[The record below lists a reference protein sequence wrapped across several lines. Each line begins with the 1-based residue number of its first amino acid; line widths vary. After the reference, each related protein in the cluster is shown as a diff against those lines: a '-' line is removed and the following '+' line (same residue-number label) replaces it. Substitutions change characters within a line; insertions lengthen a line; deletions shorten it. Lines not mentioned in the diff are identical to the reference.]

1 MLPPE
6 PEPDEVVLKVAAAAV
21 NPADTYIREGKYKYL
36 PETFPFTP
44 GIEGSG
50 TVLARG
56 ANVKGID
63 IGDHCLF
70 FGHHGQQSGSQ
81 ATFCTAAA
89 CVCHKIPDS
98 FDLEVAAAAAVA
110 YWTAFRALQENL
122 PNPVTETD
130 MVFIHGASGA
140 VGLACLQTAKAMGA
154 SSVICS
160 AGTRAGSALLYQ
172 EGASLVLDHNDE
184 DHMQELMDHTGG
196 KGVNVVVEMLSN
208 VNLGADLKVLSPRGR
223 VAIVGS
229 RGSVV
234 VDPRDLMLCE
244 GSIHGVYLWGAT
256 RAERERAMEFLLR
269 GVASGVLRPRIGRRY
284 PLSEAAAAHQEV
296 ISRTL
301 NIKGKIL
308 LIP

>member
-44 GIEGSG
+44 GIEGSA

-81 ATFCTAAA
+81 ATF
-89 CVCHKIPDS
+89 S
-98 FDLEVAAAAAVA
+98 
-110 YWTAFRALQENL
+110 
-122 PNPVTETD
+122 
-130 MVFIHGASGA
+130 

-184 DHMQELMDHTGG
+184 NHMQELMDHTGG

-269 GVASGVLRPRIGRRY
+269 GVATGVLRPRIGRRY